1 MPVIKRSVEPIYVSR
16 GQIPRDAKN
25 ELEAVA
31 VNTLSGVIYQL
42 SSLAYHA
49 ENIFAELFKEAT
61 GIFERTCN
69 AQKRIEQ
76 LSVKVMKLDSAE
88 EESMYA
94 LRPLSTRLCTNYF
107 VHLHRLFYMLIC
119 YLVELRM

>member
-94 LRPLSTRLCTNYF
+94 SKHLSIYIPFLYTNRLYGFFAQTY
-107 VHLHRLFYMLIC
+107 
-119 YLVELRM
+119 